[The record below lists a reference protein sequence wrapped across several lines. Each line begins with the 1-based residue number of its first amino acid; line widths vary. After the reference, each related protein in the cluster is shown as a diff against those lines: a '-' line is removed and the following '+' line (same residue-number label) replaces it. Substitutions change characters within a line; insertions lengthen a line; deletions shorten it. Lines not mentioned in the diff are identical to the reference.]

1 MAPRAGSKPRKP
13 PEQPS
18 GIGHNLSPDE
28 RETIFVRHMA
38 GIRAD
43 AAQVDKAKE
52 VVKALQKGLTVKR
65 NACKLDGFPLAIV
78 DEILADEAKTR
89 ADLAAYEE
97 SRRFMRDA
105 VGLASGRQIDLFAT
119 LTPDARSE
127 AEWGEMGYAAGI
139 RGEPGTPPKDMPREF
154 DQTWLKRWGA
164 AQEKLAWAL
173 ADKGINPERS
183 RTNAGTGPTADEIAA
198 KPEDDDADAGG
209 ATPDS
214 NVLSG
219 RPVDDDK
226 AADEVF
232 TDPPAETTH

>member
-1 MAPRAGSKPRKP
+1 MAPRAGAKPKKT

-38 GIRAD
+38 KIRAHV
-43 AAQVDKAKE
+43 AAIDKAKE
-52 VVKALQKGLTVKR
+52 VVKSLQKTYTVDR

-78 DEILADEAKTR
+78 DEILEDEAKTR

-97 SRRFMRDA
+97 SRRFMRGS
-105 VGLASGRQIDLFAT
+105 VGLFSGAQIDLFAS

-127 AEWGEMGYAAGI
+127 AEWGEMGYNAGI
-139 RGEPGTPPKDMPREF
+139 KGEPGTPPKDMPREF

-173 ADKGINPERS
+173 SDKGINPERS
-183 RTNAGTGPTADEIAA
+183 RTTAGTGPTADEIAA
-198 KPEDDDADAGG
+198 KPEEADADAGG
-209 ATPDS
+209 ATPDK
-214 NVLSG
+214 NILSG
-219 RPVDDDK
+219 EPVDDEGTF
-226 AADEVF
+226 AEPAPEVV
-232 TDPPAETTH
+232 H